1 MYIYIH
7 IYIFIYIYNYTY
19 MCVYICV
26 CEPGPP
32 AMVWSPTLPSR
43 TSSGQAPSLLPLYIH
58 TLFPAGLLFYP
69 TLWFYPTLCEWGHN
83 TKAARTL
90 SCFLLTAKKH
100 VNLVRRSSTKPTPG
114 KATPTHVTQS
124 SALTWLLCTTY
135 FPVYYT
141 LVTTVELHLTLNST
155 YCSPIQH
162 IIPKMIPYT
171 IYPPMHYINPIC
183 CTYSLYSVHSAH
195 LIYIHCTC
203 PIYTVYIPYTYCVY
217 IYIHICVYYI

>member
-1 MYIYIH
+1 
-7 IYIFIYIYNYTY
+7 
-19 MCVYICV
+19 
-26 CEPGPP
+26 
-32 AMVWSPTLPSR
+32 MVWSPNLPSR

-100 VNLVRRSSTKPTPG
+100 DNLVRRSSTKPTPG

-124 SALTWLLCTTY
+124 SALTWLLCNTY

-141 LVTTVELHLTLNST
+141 LVTTVELHLTLKST

-162 IIPKMIPYT
+162 IILKYPENDSIYYISSYTLYKPYMLHVLSSIPCAQCTPY
-171 IYPPMHYINPIC
+171 IYNY
-183 CTYSLYSVHSAH
+183 
-195 LIYIHCTC
+195 
-203 PIYTVYIPYTYCVY
+203 IYTVLALSIPSIYPTHTVY
-217 IYIHICVYYI
+217 IYTYVYIIYL